1 LTFVIHYFPLSK
13 MPYHSIVLAKQVPD
27 TTDITPKA
35 MKADGTLNRSAL
47 PAVFN
52 KDDLHAL
59 EMALSIKEKYG
70 GTVTVITMGPSAAA
84 GILREALYRG
94 ADRAILLTD
103 RRFAA
108 ADTLATSYTL
118 SAAVNKIKT
127 FDLIFCGREASD
139 GNTAQVGPQVAE
151 KLGIPQV
158 TYVEEIYTMGDG
170 IMEARRLSDD
180 GCEKVRAT
188 LPLLITVMPD
198 SNEPRPP
205 AARRLLRF
213 KKALTPGEV
222 KLQTETEGAS
232 DQTLESCCRSLK
244 EKGLLIE
251 EWNGDDLAIDPSH
264 CGRAGSPTWVKKIER
279 VVLTGGDHKS
289 YPPTDEGVQRLMQEL
304 IEEHTFG

>member
-1 LTFVIHYFPLSK
+1 

-27 TTDITPKA
+27 TTEITPRA

-59 EMALSIKEKYG
+59 EIALAVKDKHG
-70 GTVTVITMGPSAAA
+70 GTVTIITMGPSAAA
-84 GILREALYRG
+84 DILREALYRG

-118 SAAVNKIKT
+118 SAAVTKITT
-127 FDLIFCGREASD
+127 FDLLFCGREASD

-158 TYVEEIYTMGDG
+158 TYVEEIYSLKDG
-170 IMEARRLSDD
+170 ILEARRFSDE
-180 GCEKVRAT
+180 GCERVRAT

-205 AARRLLRF
+205 AAKRLMRF
-213 KKALTPGEV
+213 KKSLTPGEMKN
-222 KLQTETEGAS
+222 KLQSEVTSAETF
-232 DQTLESCCRSLK
+232 ESNCRLLK
-244 EKGLLIE
+244 ERGLLIA
-251 EWNGDDLAIDPSH
+251 EWSGDDLAIDPSR
-264 CGRAGSPTWVKKIER
+264 CGREGSPTWVKKIER
-279 VVLTGGDHKS
+279 VVLTGGEHKA
-289 YPPTDEGVQRLMQEL
+289 YPPTDEGVQQLMQEL
-304 IEEHTFG
+304 I

>member
-1 LTFVIHYFPLSK
+1 
-13 MPYHSIVLAKQVPD
+13 MPYHSIVLIKQVPD
-27 TTDITPKA
+27 TAEISPKA
-35 MKADGTLNRSAL
+35 MKEDGTLNRSAL

-59 EMALSIKEKYG
+59 EMALAIKEKYG
-70 GTVTVITMGPSAAA
+70 GTVTVITMGPAVAAE
-84 GILREALYRG
+84 ILREALYRG

-118 SAAVNKIKT
+118 SAAISRIKT

-151 KLGIPQV
+151 KLGIPQI
-158 TYVEEIYTMGDG
+158 TYAEEIYSLRDRTL
-170 IMEARRLSDD
+170 EAKRFSDE
-180 GCEKVRAT
+180 GYERVRAT

-205 AARRLLRF
+205 AAKRLMRF
-213 KKALTPGEV
+213 KKALTPGEAKN
-222 KLQTETEGAS
+222 KLQAEGAS
-232 DQTLESCCRSLK
+232 AQEIEARRQSLGQ
-244 EKGLLIE
+244 KGLLIE
-251 EWNGDDLAIDPSH
+251 EWNGDDLAIDPAR

-279 VVLTGGDHKS
+279 VVLTGGEHKS

>member
-1 LTFVIHYFPLSK
+1 

-27 TTDITPKA
+27 TTEISPRA
-35 MKADGTLNRSAL
+35 MKEDGTLNRSAL

-59 EMALSIKEKYG
+59 EMALAIKETHG

-84 GILREALYRG
+84 QILRDALYRG

-118 SAAVNKIKT
+118 SAAISKIKS
-127 FDLIFCGREASD
+127 FDFVFCGREASD

-151 KLGIPQV
+151 KLGIPQI
-158 TYVEEIYTMGDG
+158 TYAEEIYSLQAGVL
-170 IMEARRLSDD
+170 EAKRFSDD
-180 GCEKVRAT
+180 GYEKVQST

-205 AARRLLRF
+205 AAKRLLRF
-213 KKALTPGEV
+213 KKALTPGEAKN
-222 KLQTETEGAS
+222 KLQAEGAS
-232 DQTLESCCRSLK
+232 AEAIESHCQSLK

-251 EWNGDDLAIDPSH
+251 EWNGDDLAIDPAR
-264 CGRAGSPTWVKKIER
+264 CGRTGSPTWVKKIER
-279 VVLTGGDHKS
+279 VVLTGGEHKS

>member
-1 LTFVIHYFPLSK
+1 

-27 TTDITPKA
+27 TTEITPKA
-35 MKADGTLNRSAL
+35 MKEDGTLNRSAL

-59 EMALSIKEKYG
+59 EMALAIKETHG

-84 GILREALYRG
+84 EILRDALYRG

-118 SAAVNKIKT
+118 SAAISKIKT
-127 FDLIFCGREASD
+127 FDFVFCGREASD

-151 KLGIPQV
+151 KLGIPQI
-158 TYVEEIYTMGDG
+158 TYAEEIYRLQAGVL
-170 IMEARRLSDD
+170 EAKRFSDD
-180 GCEKVRAT
+180 GYERVQST

-205 AARRLLRF
+205 AVKRLLRF

-222 KLQTETEGAS
+222 KNKLQAEDAS
-232 DQTLESCCRSLK
+232 AQAIESRFQSLK

-251 EWNGDDLAIDPSH
+251 EWNGDDLAIDPAR

-279 VVLTGGDHKS
+279 VVLTGGEHKS

-304 IEEHTFG
+304 IAEHTFG

>member
-1 LTFVIHYFPLSK
+1 

-27 TTDITPKA
+27 TTEITPRA

-59 EMALSIKEKYG
+59 EMALAVKDKHG
-70 GTVTVITMGPSAAA
+70 GTVTIITMGPSAAA
-84 GILREALYRG
+84 DILRDALYRG

-118 SAAVNKIKT
+118 SAAVTKIKT

-158 TYVEEIYTMGDG
+158 TYVEEICSLNDG
-170 IMEARRLSDD
+170 ILEARRLSDE
-180 GCEKVRAT
+180 GCEQVRAT

-205 AARRLLRF
+205 AAKRLMRF
-213 KKALTPGEV
+213 KKALTPGEIKN
-222 KLQTETEGAS
+222 KLHSEATSAETF
-232 DQTLESCCRSLK
+232 ESRCRLLK

-251 EWNGDDLAIDPSH
+251 EWNGNDLAIDPSR
-264 CGRAGSPTWVKKIER
+264 CGREGSPTWVKKIER
-279 VVLTGGDHKS
+279 VVLTGGEHKA
-289 YPPTDEGVQRLMQEL
+289 YPPTDEGVQQLMQEL
-304 IEEHTFG
+304 MEEHTFG

>member
-1 LTFVIHYFPLSK
+1 

-27 TTDITPKA
+27 TTEITPKA
-35 MKADGTLNRSAL
+35 MKEDGTLNRAAL
-47 PAVFN
+47 PAVLN
-52 KDDLHAL
+52 KDDFHAL
-59 EMALSIKEKYG
+59 EMALAVKQKYG

-84 GILREALYRG
+84 DILREALYRG
-94 ADRAILLTD
+94 ADRVILLTD

-151 KLGIPQV
+151 KLGIPQI
-158 TYVEEIYTMGDG
+158 TYVEEIYTLQDG
-170 IMEARRLSDD
+170 IIEAKRLSDE
-180 GCEKVRAT
+180 GCERVRAT
-188 LPLLITVMPD
+188 VPLLITVMPD
-198 SNEPRPP
+198 SNQPRPP
-205 AARRLLRF
+205 AARRLMRF

-222 KLQTETEGAS
+222 KNKLQSEAGSAETFDS
-232 DQTLESCCRSLK
+232 HSQSLK
-244 EKGLLIE
+244 GKGLLIE
-251 EWNGDDLAIDPSH
+251 EWNGDDLAIDPSR

-279 VVLTGGDHKS
+279 VVLTGGEHKS
-289 YPPTDEGVQRLMQEL
+289 YPPTDEGVQQLMQEL

>member
-1 LTFVIHYFPLSK
+1 

-27 TTDITPKA
+27 TTEISPKA
-35 MKADGTLNRSAL
+35 MKEDGTLNRSAL

-59 EMALSIKEKYG
+59 EMALAIKETHG

-84 GILREALYRG
+84 QILRDALYRG

-118 SAAVNKIKT
+118 SAAISKIKS
-127 FDLIFCGREASD
+127 FDFVFCGREASD

-151 KLGIPQV
+151 KLGIPQI
-158 TYVEEIYTMGDG
+158 TYAEEIYSLQAGVL
-170 IMEARRLSDD
+170 EAKRFSDD
-180 GCEKVRAT
+180 GYERVQST

-205 AARRLLRF
+205 AAKRLLRF
-213 KKALTPGEV
+213 KKALTPGEAKN
-222 KLQTETEGAS
+222 KLQAEGAS
-232 DQTLESCCRSLK
+232 AEAIESHCQSLK

-251 EWNGDDLAIDPSH
+251 EWNGDDLAIDPAR
-264 CGRAGSPTWVKKIER
+264 CGRTGSPTWVKKIER
-279 VVLTGGDHKS
+279 VVLTGGEHKS

>member
-1 LTFVIHYFPLSK
+1 
-13 MPYHSIVLAKQVPD
+13 MPYHSIVLVKQVPD
-27 TTDITPKA
+27 TTEITPKA
-35 MKADGTLNRSAL
+35 MKEDGTLNRSAL

-59 EMALSIKEKYG
+59 EMALTIKEKYG

-84 GILREALYRG
+84 DILREAFYRG
-94 ADRAILLTD
+94 ADRVILLTD

-118 SAAVNKIKT
+118 SAAVRKIHT
-127 FDLIFCGREASD
+127 FDFIFCGREASD

-151 KLGIPQV
+151 KLGIPQI
-158 TYVEEIYTMGDG
+158 TYVEQIYILDDG
-170 IMEARRLSDD
+170 TLEAKRLSDD
-180 GCEKVRAT
+180 GCERVRAT

-205 AARRLLRF
+205 AAKKLMRF

-222 KLQTETEGAS
+222 KQQVETERAS
-232 DQTLESCCRSLK
+232 DHMFEARCRSLK

-251 EWNGDDLAIDPSH
+251 EWNGDDLGIDPAR
-264 CGRAGSPTWVKKIER
+264 CGRTGSPTWVKKIER
-279 VVLTGGDHKS
+279 VVLTGGEHKS
-289 YPPTDEGVQRLMQEL
+289 YLPTDDGVQSLMQEL

>member
-1 LTFVIHYFPLSK
+1 

-27 TTDITPKA
+27 TTEISPKA
-35 MKADGTLNRSAL
+35 MKEDGTLNRSAL

-59 EMALSIKEKYG
+59 EMALAIKETHG

-84 GILREALYRG
+84 EILRDALYRG

-118 SAAVNKIKT
+118 SAAISKIKT
-127 FDLIFCGREASD
+127 FDFVFCGREASD

-151 KLGIPQV
+151 KLGIPQI
-158 TYVEEIYTMGDG
+158 TYAEEIYSLQNGTL
-170 IMEARRLSDD
+170 EAKRFADEGYER
-180 GCEKVRAT
+180 VRST

-205 AARRLLRF
+205 AAKRLMRF
-213 KKALTPGEV
+213 KKALTPGEAKN
-222 KLQTETEGAS
+222 KLLADDAS
-232 DQTLESCCRSLK
+232 AQAIESHCQSLK

-251 EWNGDDLAIDPSH
+251 EWTGDDLAIDPSR

-279 VVLTGGDHKS
+279 VVLTGGEHKS